1 MSANLN
7 IGEAAH
13 ASGVSAKMIRYYEAI
28 GLIGAAKRR
37 SSGYRQYDAPE
48 VHRLRVIRIAR
59 SSGISLPNIKEIL
72 ALWDDRKKSSA
83 EVKLLAQAK
92 IVELKTRLR
101 DIDAMIHT
109 LRRLATTNRH
119 RSGSTSMADARVS
132 SRAAS
137 RPRRK
142 GG

>member
-1 MSANLN
+1 MK

-13 ASGVSAKMIRYYEAI
+13 AAGISAKMIRYYEAI
-28 GLIGAAKRR
+28 GLIHTAKRR
-37 SSGYRQYDAPE
+37 PSGYRQYEAPD

-59 SSGISLPNIKEIL
+59 DSGFSLASIREIL
-72 ALWDDRKKSSA
+72 ALWDDRKKSGA
-83 EVKLLAQAK
+83 QIKVLAQAK
-92 IVELKTRLR
+92 IVELETLLR

-109 LRRLATTNRH
+109 LRRLATTNKH

-142 GG
+142 GR

>member
-1 MSANLN
+1 MTPPRSLSIAVADNAMSANLN

-59 SSGISLPNIKEIL
+59 SSGFLSPTLKRFSRFGTIGKRA
-72 ALWDDRKKSSA
+72 ALKSSCS
-83 EVKLLAQAK
+83 
-92 IVELKTRLR
+92 LKRKSSSSKRGSGISTR
-101 DIDAMIHT
+101 
-109 LRRLATTNRH
+109 
-119 RSGSTSMADARVS
+119 
-132 SRAAS
+132 
-137 RPRRK
+137 
-142 GG
+142 